1 MMQEIKVQESLFKI
15 SSPRDFVTNI
25 EEIVG
30 FEPNNE
36 SMVIITTNVETDDV
50 VDCVVVP
57 TLSLVNLSNI
67 LNSLDDDKLGFILCH
82 FTKQKLDNVRP
93 SAKFLFE
100 TISDDHLI
108 RDFLFIRNN
117 RWGSYLCEDVFCCP
131 KNGNEIK

>member
-50 VDCVVVP
+50 VDCVVVVVIDVVDVVVNADVAFGGVV
-57 TLSLVNLSNI
+57 LV
-67 LNSLDDDKLGFILCH
+67 
-82 FTKQKLDNVRP
+82 
-93 SAKFLFE
+93 
-100 TISDDHLI
+100 
-108 RDFLFIRNN
+108 
-117 RWGSYLCEDVFCCP
+117 
-131 KNGNEIK
+131 